1 MNKFNWPVSLGV
13 LLLLAGCASERVVLL
28 PSADGRASAL
38 IVRDARGE
46 LILDKPYAASVRRG
60 DANTAYEAT
69 PDEVK
74 ARFAD
79 ALAAQPARPS
89 SYLLYFEPGGNVLT
103 AASRAELNKLRLEI
117 SRRAAAEIRVIGH
130 TDRVGSVEDNDA
142 LSKKRAETIKA
153 ALIEGGVPAEMLE
166 TVGRGE
172 RDLLVPTDDEVNE
185 PKNRRVEINLR

>member
-1 MNKFNWPVSLGV
+1 MSKFNWPVSLGV

-38 IVRDARGE
+38 SLRDARGE
-46 LILDKPYAASVRRG
+46 LVLDKPYAASVRRG

-69 PDEVK
+69 PEEVK

-79 ALAAQPARPS
+79 ALAAQPLRPS
-89 SYLLYFEPGGNVLT
+89 TYLLYFEPGGNVLT
-103 AASRAELNKLRLEI
+103 AASRAELNRVRREI
-117 SRRAAAEIRVIGH
+117 AERAAAEIRVIGH
-130 TDRVGSVEDNDA
+130 TDRVGSVEGNDA
-142 LSKKRAETIKA
+142 LSKTRAQTIGA
-153 ALIEGGVPAEMLE
+153 VLIEGGVPADKLE

>member
-1 MNKFNWPVSLGV
+1 MNKFNWPASLGV

-28 PSADGRASAL
+28 PSADGRTSAL

-46 LILDKPYAASVRRG
+46 LVLNKPYAASVRRG

-117 SRRAAAEIRVIGH
+117 AQRAAAEVRVIGH
-130 TDRVGSVEDNDA
+130 TDRVGSFEGNDA
-142 LSKKRAETIKA
+142 LSKKRAESIKA
-153 ALIEGGVPAEMLE
+153 ALIEGGVPAEKLE
-166 TVGRGE
+166 AVGRGE